1 MSEETERWSV
11 QKVAEFLGISPK
23 HTREAIT
30 KKPDFPAPVINISR
44 RTRFWNSEDVKRW
57 AAQKH

>member
-1 MSEETERWSV
+1 MEHTERWPV

-30 KKPDFPAPVINISR
+30 KKPDFPAPVINASQR
-44 RTRFWNSEDVKRW
+44 MRFWSAEDVKRW
-57 AAQKH
+57 AAQQH